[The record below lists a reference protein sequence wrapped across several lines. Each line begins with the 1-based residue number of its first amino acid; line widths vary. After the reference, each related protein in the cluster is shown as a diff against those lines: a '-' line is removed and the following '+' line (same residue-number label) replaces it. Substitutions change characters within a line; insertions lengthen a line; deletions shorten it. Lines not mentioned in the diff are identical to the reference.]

1 MYNPFPYRFTKDVFF
16 KRVFISLFLVAIGY
30 IIYQLQ
36 SVILPFLVAFILSY
50 AINPLVQK
58 FTGQGTHSPLGGD
71 FAGIF
76 VHCADDWI
84 DTLVAHSTGV
94 GAVTIGME
102 VCTDSD

>member
-58 FTGQGTHSPLGGD
+58 LQDKAHTVSYTHL
-71 FAGIF
+71 
-76 VHCADDWI
+76 
-84 DTLVAHSTGV
+84 TLPTNR
-94 GAVTIGME
+94 E
-102 VCTDSD
+102 V